1 MHIQSTNNEGY
12 MWNKGYMFANSL
24 PSSVLTESAASL
36 AVGLQPARRHK
47 AGMHKIITLSSCARI
62 QSKQGHVTLVG
73 KLSVTI
79 PNTHPK
85 MSVSGE
91 VTEKGKAKDLLLR
104 EGAEK
109 GFPKDWKLN
118 KNMHAVAA
126 DNRDSGCERGLAS
139 LEKQSSAYPA

>member
-1 MHIQSTNNEGY
+1 
-12 MWNKGYMFANSL
+12 MFANSL
-24 PSSVLTESAASL
+24 PSSLLTESAASL

-91 VTEKGKAKDLLLR
+91 VTEKGKAKDFVAQGRGR
-104 EGAEK
+104 EGI
-109 GFPKDWKLN
+109 P
-118 KNMHAVAA
+118 
-126 DNRDSGCERGLAS
+126 
-139 LEKQSSAYPA
+139 